1 MSARPAGRAGPV
13 RSTGRAG
20 AVARTWGLGAA
31 LAVSLA
37 LAGVALV
44 AGDAYVELPVFEN
57 RTTVLNALPV
67 LAAMAL
73 GFPMVDRW
81 PELTRVAG
89 WSPLRLPVL
98 RLAAVTLVSVPVPL
112 ALVAAG
118 WRLSAAAVV
127 LGLVGVAALAV
138 AALGLWYWVPM
149 FGVLV
154 AWVQLRPAYLE
165 VSAGLAWLA
174 GSIGA
179 LLLGGA
185 GYVLVEAVRVRRQ
198 VSAAAPPGRPRS
210 GSPRPAR

>member
-1 MSARPAGRAGPV
+1 M
-13 RSTGRAG
+13 
-20 AVARTWGLGAA
+20 
-31 LAVSLA
+31 
-37 LAGVALV
+37 ALV

-73 GFPMVDRW
+73 GYPMVDRW
-81 PELTRVAG
+81 PELTGVAG
-89 WSPLRLPVL
+89 WSLLRLPTL
-98 RLAAVTLVSVPVPL
+98 RLAAVVVVSVPVQL

-118 WRLSAAAVV
+118 WRVSAAAVV
-127 LGLVGVAALAV
+127 LGLVGVAAVAV

-165 VSAGLAWLA
+165 VSAGPGWLA
-174 GSIGA
+174 GSIGT
-179 LLLGGA
+179 LLLGGVA
-185 GYVLVEAVRVRRQ
+185 YVLVEAARVRRQ